1 MAETGVAHKII
12 SVILRLCELSSA
24 IIVLGILSRFCYLA
38 GIAEAHV
45 DGRIIYTIVV
55 ACLGI
60 LYSICFCPP
69 FKAMFLGFPFDFVMF
84 VMWLVAYCLL
94 QTRTGSHTCSASWY
108 YNYWGYYWGRLWR
121 VGPVGTVNV
130 EAAGCASWR
139 TALAFAFIAW
149 FLHLLSGVLGIYV
162 FRTYIKLDE
171 TKADMKQHAEKLA
184 KGDPKVHGYQR
195 NVEPA
200 DNV

>member
-1 MAETGVAHKII
+1 MEETGVAHKVI
-12 SVILRLCELSSA
+12 SVILRLSELSSA

-60 LYSICFCPP
+60 IYSICFCPP

-84 VMWLVAYCLL
+84 IMWLVAYCLL
-94 QTRTGSHTCSASWY
+94 QTRTGSHTCSSSWY
-108 YNYWGYYWGRLWR
+108 YNYWGYYWGRFWR
-121 VGPVGTVNV
+121 VGPIGTVNID
-130 EAAGCASWR
+130 AAGCASWR

-149 FLHLLSGVLGIYV
+149 FLHLLSGILGAYV

-171 TKADMKQHAEKLA
+171 TKTDLKQHAEKLA
-184 KGDPKVHGYQR
+184 K
-195 NVEPA
+195 
-200 DNV
+200 